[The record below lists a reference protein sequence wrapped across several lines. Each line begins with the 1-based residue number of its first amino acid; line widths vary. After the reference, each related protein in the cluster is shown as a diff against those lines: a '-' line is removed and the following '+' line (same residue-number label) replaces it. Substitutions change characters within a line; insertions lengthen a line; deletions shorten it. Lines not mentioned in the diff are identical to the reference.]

1 MEHNSRRALRAPSI
15 IIALFFIVA
24 AALIPASFLCE
35 NAYAEADGESVYL
48 GGMPIGIRMV
58 SDGLIVVEY
67 VGVITKDGAKTPA
80 LSAGIQKGDML
91 TELNGRTL
99 KEVTDITEAIG
110 DSLSP
115 MPYKLVR
122 GAETVEGSVTPVT
135 DIVTNSPKI
144 GLMVK
149 NDVAGVGTVSF
160 VKEDGRMCTLGHMIS
175 DGARD
180 AAFFKKGS
188 FYRCNILGVVKSAK
202 NAPGALKGVFNR
214 NGEAVGNID
223 SNSDYGVY
231 GYLSDKS
238 FVKDRPKVQ
247 IGNISDVKPGKASVY
262 TTLEGNSPSEYEV
275 EIVKYETQTKP
286 EIKGLVLRVTDSVL
300 LDKAAGIV
308 QGMSGSPIV
317 QNGKLVGAI
326 THVFVNDPVYGYGI
340 YAAWMS
346 VQ

>member
-1 MEHNSRRALRAPSI
+1 MEHDLRRALRAPSI
-15 IIALFFIVA
+15 ILALVLVLVA
-24 AALIPASFLCE
+24 ALLPVTVLSESAFASSDDL
-35 NAYAEADGESVYL
+35 VYL

-58 SDGLIVVEY
+58 SDGLVVVEY
-67 VGVITKDGAKTPA
+67 VGVITKEGAKTPA
-80 LSAGIQKGDML
+80 LTAGIQKGDML

-99 KEVTDITEAIG
+99 KEVTDITEAVG

-115 MPYKLVR
+115 LPFKLIR
-122 GAETVEGSVTPVT
+122 GGKTVEGSVTPVT

-160 VKEDGRMCTLGHMIS
+160 VKEDGRMCTLGHRIS
-175 DGARD
+175 DGEQGSEYY
-180 AAFFKKGS
+180 KKGN
-188 FYRCNILGVVKSAK
+188 FYRCNILGVVKSEK

-214 NGEAVGNID
+214 NGESVGSID

-238 FVKDRPKVQ
+238 FVKDRPKIK
-247 IGNISDVKPGKASVY
+247 IGDVSEVKPGKASVY
-262 TTLEGNSPSEYEV
+262 TTLEGNAPSEYEV
-275 EIVKYETQTKP
+275 EIVKYETQAEP
-286 EIKGLVLRVTDSVL
+286 EVKGLVLRVTDSEL
-300 LDKAAGIV
+300 LEKAAGIV